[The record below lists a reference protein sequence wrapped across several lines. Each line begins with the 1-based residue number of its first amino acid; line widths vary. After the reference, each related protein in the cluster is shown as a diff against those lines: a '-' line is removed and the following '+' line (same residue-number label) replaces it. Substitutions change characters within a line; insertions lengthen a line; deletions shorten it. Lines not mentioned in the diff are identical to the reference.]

1 MKVTVRFPNRNTREY
16 SFEELN
22 VGDKNV
28 LTVGTEIDVTGRKPK
43 HMIKNIIVGRD
54 GSVEIEVY

>member
-16 SFEELN
+16 DFEELKTEEN
-22 VGDKNV
+22 HIKI
-28 LTVGTEIDVTGRKPK
+28 GTKIDVTGRTPK
-43 HMIKNIIVGRD
+43 HMVKDIIVGKD